1 MLPTSQL
8 GSEVVYGVFTTGTN
22 SLTGS
27 AVCAFKM
34 RDILDVFD
42 GSFKAQE
49 KEKMQWLPVSS
60 DKVRPDTLLLTST
73 PNPTSFD
80 RQSRTRKY
88 NGAIIPSMS
97 ILTIF
102 QVPKCTAPILFVTN
116 SLFRLRSCLF
126 LQARIYRVHVHFIPN
141 MNNFCLKLK

>member
-1 MLPTSQL
+1 MWGYWHGLNSFDSAGGFDRLSFFLCTWAESMSVMLPASQL

-49 KEKMQWLPVSS
+49 KEKMQWLPVPSV
-60 DKVRPDTLLLTST
+60 KVRLPPFGLYKFLIVLLSPNTT
-73 PNPTSFD
+73 PPPPPAGYLGI
-80 RQSRTRKY
+80 QSLKVISRGLK
-88 NGAIIPSMS
+88 A
-97 ILTIF
+97 
-102 QVPKCTAPILFVTN
+102 TN
-116 SLFRLRSCLF
+116 SNQQMLI
-126 LQARIYRVHVHFIPN
+126 QE
-141 MNNFCLKLK
+141 